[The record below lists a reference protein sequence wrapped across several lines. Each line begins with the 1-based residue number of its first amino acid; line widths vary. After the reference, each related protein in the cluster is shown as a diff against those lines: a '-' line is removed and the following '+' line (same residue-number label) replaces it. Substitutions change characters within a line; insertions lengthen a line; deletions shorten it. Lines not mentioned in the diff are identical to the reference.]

1 MTAIAR
7 ATRLRALAP
16 VAALCLAGC
25 LASKQDVFLLQNQLV
40 SMQAAA
46 ARADT
51 ARSAQITSVLNE
63 VVQAN
68 DSVRMLS
75 ARLAKL
81 QSTVATDHYEM
92 GRQIL
97 QIQELTGQSQRRL
110 QELRASL
117 EERSQMAVAPTPVPV
132 AGDTSRPSSAAPAPG
147 GPGPAQLFQSSLD
160 QLRRGSS
167 RVARGGFEELLRS
180 YPNSEDA
187 PEAMIYIAETY
198 AAERNQV
205 AADSVYGLVVQRYP
219 TSPKA
224 ATALYKHALSLRSAG
239 RTATARAAFERI
251 VRDYPRSDEATLAR
265 EQLRTIGR

>member
-1 MTAIAR
+1 MRTR
-7 ATRLRALAP
+7 ACAP
-16 VAALCLAGC
+16 AALLLLGGC
-25 LASKQDVFLLQNQLV
+25 LASKRDVFELQSQL
-40 SMQAAA
+40 STMQAVS

-51 ARSAQITSVLNE
+51 ARSAQVGRVLDQI
-63 VVQAN
+63 VQSN
-68 DSVRMLS
+68 DSVRALS

-81 QSTVATDHYEM
+81 QSSVATDHYEM

-97 QIQELTGQSQRRL
+97 QIQELSGQSQRRL

-117 EERSQMAVAPTPVPV
+117 EERAQTAAVAPAPVP
-132 AGDTSRPSSAAPAPG
+132 GDTSRPAPA

-160 QLRRGSS
+160 QLRRGSAT
-167 RVARGGFEELLRS
+167 VARGGFEELLRS

-219 TSPKA
+219 SSPKA
-224 ATALYKHALSLRSAG
+224 ATALYKHALSLRAAG
-239 RTATARAAFERI
+239 RNAAARAALDRI
-251 VRDYPRSDEATLAR
+251 VKTYPRSDEATLAR
-265 EQLRTIGR
+265 EQLRTLGR

>member
-1 MTAIAR
+1 MRSLMRFRTM
-7 ATRLRALAP
+7 AP
-16 VAALCLAGC
+16 AAALLLGGC
-25 LASKQDVFLLQNQLV
+25 LASKQDVFLLQRQLS
-40 SMQAAA
+40 SMQTAA
-46 ARADT
+46 ARADS
-51 ARSAQITSVLNE
+51 ARSTQISTVLNQI
-63 VVQAN
+63 VQAN
-68 DSVRMLS
+68 DSVRVLS
-75 ARLAKL
+75 GRLAKL

-117 EERSQMAVAPTPVPV
+117 EERSQMAVAPPPTSVPAPRDTTRPVP
-132 AGDTSRPSSAAPAPG
+132 S

-160 QLRRGSS
+160 QLRRGSAT
-167 RVARGGFEELLRS
+167 VARSGFEELLRT

-205 AADSVYGLVVQRYP
+205 AADSVYGLVVQKYP

-224 ATALYKHALSLRSAG
+224 ATALYKHALSLRAAG
-239 RTATARAAFERI
+239 RTTAARAAFDRV

-265 EQLRTIGR
+265 EQLRTLGR